1 MTPEGERYPR
11 NFSVAWRIWRLLCLL
26 KRSFHEER
34 FDRERGEELFGFG
47 YVGDRFDAVSGKETG
62 IGVFGDAGAGDQIA
76 ACQQIDHAAQFFSES
91 IRR

>member
-1 MTPEGERYPR
+1 M
-11 NFSVAWRIWRLLCLL
+11 L
-26 KRSFHEER
+26 KGSFHEQGFEE
-34 FDRERGEELFGFG
+34 ERGEEGFGFG
-47 YVGDRFDAVSGKETG
+47 YVGDGFDAVSGEKTG